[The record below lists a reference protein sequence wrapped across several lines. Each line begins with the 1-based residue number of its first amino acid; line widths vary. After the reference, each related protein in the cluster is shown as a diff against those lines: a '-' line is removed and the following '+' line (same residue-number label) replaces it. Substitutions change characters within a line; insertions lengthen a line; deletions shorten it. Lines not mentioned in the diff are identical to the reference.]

1 MGRGTCAH
9 TYVSGQKRK
18 TKAVRDI
25 YSPRWL
31 VQIRNI
37 LQFLE
42 LSPSKD
48 SPKEQSQ
55 ARLHMC
61 EAKLAPLF

>member
-1 MGRGTCAH
+1 MGRGTCVH
-9 TYVSGQKRK
+9 TYVLGQK
-18 TKAVRDI
+18 TEVVRDI

-31 VQIRNI
+31 FQIRNI

-42 LSPSKD
+42 ISPFKD
-48 SPKEQSQ
+48 SPVELSQ

-61 EAKLAPLF
+61 EAKLTPLF